1 MGPGNPWSPDWRPDP
16 TGGRAA
22 AIRSSRRGA
31 LLAVLLL
38 WPIALVATITSPGSS
53 DTMVLRATLLAALA
67 WPGLALLGAGLAPA
81 TLGSRVDAAAA
92 GLALGIGAP
101 IAAVLSTVIGVAVV
115 VAFSGVSARMGEA
128 VGLTIRLGVLG
139 AIRFAPLVALA
150 VVVWVL
156 LVRRAGTTATGGSGG
171 APDSA

>member
-1 MGPGNPWSPDWRPDP
+1 
-16 TGGRAA
+16 
-22 AIRSSRRGA
+22 
-31 LLAVLLL
+31 
-38 WPIALVATITSPGSS
+38 
-53 DTMVLRATLLAALA
+53 MVLRATLLAALA

-101 IAAVLSTVIGVAVV
+101 NAAVLSTVIGVAVV

-150 VVVWVL
+150 VVAWVL
-156 LVRRAGTTATGGSGG
+156 LVRRAGTTATRGSGG
-171 APDSA
+171 APGSA